1 MQKIIIFGLAKSGIA
16 AINFLSRLD
25 CQIQICDDKKVV
37 IDKVSAMPNIIQ
49 CYDVDDLVWHGVDY
63 LLLSPGVPLY
73 FPTIHNIVKL
83 ANDHQ
88 VKIISDIE
96 LFYDIFP
103 KQNYIGIT
111 GTNGKSTT
119 TSLIYNIFSNS
130 KKKVDFGGN
139 IGKAVFDMEILPE
152 NSHYILE
159 LSSYQLDL
167 KHQTKLKIA
176 ILLNITPDHL
186 VRHGNF
192 ENYILSKKRIFEN
205 QSQDD
210 FSVIGIDNH
219 ESAKIYNQL
228 EKDSQFKANLIPFS
242 TKIIL
247 DNGFSIKDQ
256 IIYKNGN
263 EIANL
268 QNKITIRG
276 DHNLENIL
284 ASFISAYLFQIN
296 INVIIDSIS
305 KFTGLKHRMQFVR
318 KIGNINFINDS
329 KATSLDSTIAAIKN
343 FSNIHLILGGQIKDD
358 DFNLLKEYQDI
369 ITKCYLIGTSTDKL
383 YNILSDKI
391 YCEKSYNLKEA
402 INKSYF
408 HAKGMKE
415 ESNILL
421 SPAAASFD
429 QWQDFEE
436 RGDFFIEEID
446 SIN

>member
-37 IDKVSAMPNIIQ
+37 IDKVPAMPNIIQ
-49 CYDVDDLVWHGVDY
+49 CYDVDDLMWHGVDY

-83 ANDHQ
+83 ANYHQ

-219 ESAKIYNQL
+219 ESAKIYHQL

>member
-25 CQIQICDDKKVV
+25 YQIQICDDKKVV

-83 ANDHQ
+83 ANYHQ